1 MLVVSRAY
9 LRALHVPEDGLRAQ
23 QWDTIPSNLRDMLSL
38 NFSSDGDLQNVQ
50 PGSGFDITHATTSEY
65 RQIMNIMQFSTTT
78 GSNGTYWSTY

>member
-1 MLVVSRAY
+1 
-9 LRALHVPEDGLRAQ
+9 
-23 QWDTIPSNLRDMLSL
+23 MLSL